1 MITGEHKLTYG
12 RIGLSSIH
20 TGARRRL
27 AKRLVDIDDAF
38 LLSINQ
44 DKNYLLLLLQEADSW
59 KLVEDTAADPSRGQ
73 VEVYHELA
81 IDPEGLPVLCRLAQQ
96 AAEATPSRPPGRPA
110 VYDDA
115 KEGQDIYVAH
125 VYEGKSIRTIAKDM
139 KMSPS
144 TVQKILNRVRFQVA
158 DKLVAGEL
166 SLTPDPFAY
175 GPSLDVLRWAMKNSE
190 GELQEKYRTFLRSVL

>member
-12 RIGLSSIH
+12 RISLSSIH

-27 AKRLVDIDDAF
+27 AKRLVDIDNAF
-38 LLSINQ
+38 LLSLNQ
-44 DKNYLLLLLQEADSW
+44 DKNYLVLLLQESDTW
-59 KLVEDTAADPSRGQ
+59 KIVEDTAADPSRGQ

-96 AAEATPSRPPGRPA
+96 AVAAAPSRAPGRPA

-125 VYEGKSIRTIAKDM
+125 VYEGKSIRTIARDM
-139 KMSPS
+139 NMSPS
-144 TVQKILNRVRFQVA
+144 TVQKLLNRVRFQVA

-166 SLTPDPFAY
+166 PLTPDSFAY
-175 GPSLDVLRWAMKNSE
+175 APSLDVLRWAMKNSS
-190 GELQEKYRTFLRSVL
+190 GELQEKYRAFLRSIL